1 MGEIW
6 KPVVGYENLY
16 EVSNL
21 GRVKSLKDNKG
32 RYREKI
38 KSSSDNGRGYLN
50 VYLCKNGK
58 GKRCYIHRLVAEAFL
73 DNPNNYPIINH
84 KDENKQNNH
93 VSNLEWCDYEYN
105 NTYGTCVQ
113 RRVKTMRLNGGYDVS
128 EETRKKLSE
137 MRKGE
142 KHYMYGKHHTEK
154 TRREISEAKK
164 GQQFSEETRKK
175 ISKALKG
182 KMAGEKHPLYGKKGK
197 DNSRSK
203 KVRCIEIDQVFEC
216 TADANEFLG
225 KDRQN
230 DNIGNCA
237 RGKQK
242 TAWSYHW
249 EYVD

>member
-50 VYLCKNGK
+50 VCLYKNGK

-142 KHYMYGKHHTEK
+142 KH
-154 TRREISEAKK
+154 
-164 GQQFSEETRKK
+164 
-175 ISKALKG
+175 
-182 KMAGEKHPLYGKKGK
+182 PLYGKKGK